1 MENTAE
7 FGPNLPN
14 KEDVITVA
22 KREGATEKEI
32 SATLNL
38 WQANKEKEADESA
51 ESLPRIKLNLELADL
66 FLIINRI
73 ADARTY
79 QELAR
84 EMISNEMHAHGD
96 PLPPEF
102 EELNLLCGDLHY
114 EIQDEE
120 DKLTK

>member
-7 FGPNLPN
+7 FGPNIPN

-22 KREGATEKEI
+22 KREGATEEEI
-32 SATLNL
+32 AATLNL

-51 ESLPRIKLNLELADL
+51 GSLPRIRLNLELADL

-73 ADARTY
+73 ADARAY
-79 QELAR
+79 QQLAR

-102 EELNLLCGDLHY
+102 EELHLLCGDLHY
-114 EIQDEE
+114 EIKDEE
-120 DKLTK
+120 DKLVK